1 MQLSRL
7 KAGGRLSRWSF
18 GYFPEEKKYSKLLR
32 SLFRILLIMVHEFS
46 NTNIA
51 LRASALTFSVML
63 SMVPLLAM
71 STAILKGLGD
81 GDKMRVAAYHFIDQL
96 DPEVVEKVAVV
107 PQKEQAEPLLEV
119 SVDELDPEVDEK
131 VAVVPQKEQAEPLL
145 EVSVDELDP
154 EVDEKVTVVPHEE
167 QTELLMEVSSAEDGH
182 QAGGEPLPD
191 VQADEDITT
200 LAKESESSASQEEK
214 RTAPPS
220 SLNAHLHQAIDTI
233 FDYVDNT
240 NFATLGA
247 FGIVGLL
254 IVVIMVLSS
263 IEDAMNAIW
272 HTRRGRSLFR
282 KIMDY
287 LALLVLLPISINIAL
302 AGDAILQSP
311 KIMGYIAT
319 VIPSAW
325 VVQMLLKLLPF
336 IFITLSLMM
345 MYLFFPNVKVKTTA
359 AFCGALFGAVFWFIV
374 QRGYVVLQIGVANYN
389 AIYGSFATVPL
400 FLVWIQLGWMF
411 ILLGATLAYAIQNR
425 NSYQLLGA
433 ESSAC
438 QDLQRSF
445 DILIAIYNN
454 FALGRGT
461 SLEELIGQCQVV
473 NQTDLARP
481 LELLIQADILHEIE
495 QEGAA
500 AFIPCR
506 PFEQVNAAQITRLIL
521 GRESEGNSVG
531 GQLADQIIQAAETII
546 PAADFPKKY
555 LSNSL
560 VHISSN
566 QHAKAA

>member
-1 MQLSRL
+1 MQLSPL

-18 GYFPEEKKYSKLLR
+18 GYFPEEKKYIRLLR
-32 SLFRILLIMVHEFS
+32 SFLRILLIMVHEFS

-51 LRASALTFSVML
+51 LRASALTFSVIL

-71 STAILKGLGD
+71 STAVLKGLGD
-81 GDKMRVAAYHFIDQL
+81 GNKMRVAAYHFIDQL
-96 DPEVVEKVAVV
+96 DPEVDQQTTPET
-107 PQKEQAEPLLEV
+107 QEEQTGQVLEV
-119 SVDELDPEVDEK
+119 S
-131 VAVVPQKEQAEPLL
+131 
-145 EVSVDELDP
+145 SV
-154 EVDEKVTVVPHEE
+154 
-167 QTELLMEVSSAEDGH
+167 EDGQQGGKNVVSDI
-182 QAGGEPLPD
+182 QAFGEILEISKD
-191 VQADEDITT
+191 LEGSV
-200 LAKESESSASQEEK
+200 SQEEK
-214 RTAPPS
+214 REGPPS
-220 SLNAHLHQAIDTI
+220 SLDAHLHQAIDTI

-263 IEDAMNAIW
+263 VEDAMNAIW
-272 HTRRGRSLFR
+272 HTRKGRSLFR

-311 KIMGYIAT
+311 KIMEYITT

-325 VVQMLLKLLPF
+325 IVQMLLKLLPF
-336 IFITLSLMM
+336 LFITLSLMM

-411 ILLGATLAYAIQNR
+411 ILLGATLAYAIQHR
-425 NSYQLLGA
+425 NSYQLSRA
-433 ESSAC
+433 ESSTR

-445 DILIAIYNN
+445 DILLAVYNN

-461 SLEELIGQCQVV
+461 SLEQLIGQCQVV
-473 NQTDLARP
+473 NETDLARP

-495 QEGAA
+495 QKGAA

-506 PFEQVNAAQITRLIL
+506 PLEQVDASQITGLIL
-521 GRESEGNSVG
+521 GKDSEGDSVG
-531 GQLADQIIQAAETII
+531 GQLADQIVQAAENVI
-546 PAADFPKKY
+546 PAEEFPKKY
-555 LSNSL
+555 LSKSFA
-560 VHISSN
+560 HSSAH
-566 QHAKAA
+566 HAQAV